1 MVLALVP
8 FTAAGAVAAD
18 AQSESRPSGT
28 STTSPEDDNPSDQ
41 SQSGGN
47 NEGDDASGGP
57 QGNNGFED
65 SVDKESETPE
75 SGAVTSTTPNS
86 TSTPTTLAPL
96 ADKESAS
103 KMTTAPRQAAA
114 PKTVTKPKAAA
125 ELERLDGDR
134 CDIPLATYK
143 GHVSGRIGG
152 TDRFATNAK
161 VASAVKS
168 KPKGDESAVFIA
180 SANDFADGLSM
191 GALAQATGWPIFL
204 VNGRDIPAEVFKQ
217 IKAAK
222 PTHVYVAG
230 GTKSISKTVVDKV
243 KSTGTKSVK
252 VMRFAGENRYETS
265 AKIANCF
272 PKGRAAFL
280 VNGTTFADAV
290 VAAGPAA
297 KYDGAIVLTQ
307 PGKLHPL
314 AAGALK
320 ALKPR
325 SVEII
330 GSKWA
335 GVDVSRV
342 KKAASVKKVPIHS
355 GKDRY
360 ETSAKVAKA
369 HFGKGN
375 VTYAS
380 GSSFPDALSGI
391 AVSEVAKAPI
401 VLTKVDCR
409 PDEIKATTNS
419 YNGIKVLLGGKE
431 AVTKASYTTDCAKP
445 DVTGDKIAQVAE
457 TEAAKSLYGYDC
469 SGFVG
474 MVYSRVGVGIPRTS
488 WAIWSAGRS
497 VAGNPQPG
505 DIAIMNGGGHVAIYL
520 GMRGGVPWIAES
532 PGMGRLTVVQPAW
545 GPILDYVRF

>member
-1 MVLALVP
+1 MVLALIP
-8 FTAAGAVAAD
+8 FSAAGVNAVETPAD
-18 AQSESRPSGT
+18 SKSEHIGSFDSGDEELLET
-28 STTSPEDDNPSDQ
+28 
-41 SQSGGN
+41 SQSGEREDGDTEVGN
-47 NEGDDASGGP
+47 PVDGEQPEDLEG
-57 QGNNGFED
+57 ED
-65 SVDKESETPE
+65 QE
-75 SGAVTSTTPNS
+75 SGTQPEPE
-86 TSTPTTLAPL
+86 PTAEPL
-96 ADKESAS
+96 PPANRPSPTEPEKA
-103 KMTTAPRQAAA
+103 KPAKPAK
-114 PKTVTKPKAAA
+114 PTKKPSVPKAAA
-125 ELERLDGDR
+125 KPKPAAKAARLNGDR

-143 GHVSGRIGG
+143 GHVEGRIGG

-168 KPKGDESAVFIA
+168 KPKGNESAVFIA
-180 SANDFADGLSM
+180 NANDFADGLSM

-204 VNGRDIPAEVFKQ
+204 VNGQDIPDTTFKQ

-230 GTKSISKTVVDKV
+230 GTKSISESVVNKVKTVG
-243 KSTGTKSVK
+243 SKSVK
-252 VMRFAGENRYETS
+252 VTRFSGKNRYETS
-265 AKIANCF
+265 AKIAGCF

-297 KYDGAIVLTQ
+297 KYDGAIILTE

-314 AAGALK
+314 ASK
-320 ALKPR
+320 ALKTLSPK
-325 SVEII
+325 SVEIV
-330 GSKWA
+330 GSKWTGA
-335 GVDVSRV
+335 NISKV
-342 KKAASVKKVPIHS
+342 KKAASVKKVPIYS

-369 HFGKGN
+369 HFEKGN

-380 GSSFPDALSGI
+380 GATFPDALSGI

-401 VLTKVDCR
+401 VLTKAECR
-409 PDEIKATTNS
+409 PDEIKAATNT
-419 YNGIKVLLGGKE
+419 YKGTKVLLGGKE
-431 AVTKASYTTDCAKP
+431 AVTEASYTADCAKP
-445 DVTGDKIAQVAE
+445 GVTGDQIASVAQ

-474 MVYSRVGVGIPRTS
+474 MIYGKMGISIPRTS
-488 WAIWSAGRS
+488 WSIWSAGRS